1 MTLFEKLKRRKVF
14 RVAATYA
21 VVAWILMQIGEVTFP
36 ALNIPDWVMST
47 LVVVLLSGFPI
58 AVIFAWIFD
67 KTPEG
72 LVKTSDVSTSDS
84 NQDNRQWYQ
93 RKSNYFIPIGIIFGL
108 FVGVY
113 GPQSFSDN
121 SNNQSVE
128 SETQKLAILPFSN
141 IRPNEETDF
150 LGYALSD
157 EIINRLG
164 YLKSLIVRPATVVKK
179 YRGVEISPEEVGQEL
194 EVDLILTGSYL
205 KDNDRLRLNTEL
217 MNIAKNERIWS
228 KSMTVNYN
236 DIFAIQDSVAGS
248 IINQLRGQISA
259 EDKTKQPEKIANP
272 EAYELYLKAKA
283 IDRVVIS
290 DTRRAILLLK
300 QSLELDENYTPAWA
314 LSAEMYNQLANYG
327 IDPWTNLDKAEKAL
341 TKAFDLNPDY
351 ESSYG
356 IIISLFTD
364 LNRIIEA
371 YSYGVKGLRLYPNNP
386 HIFDGLGYAFRYA
399 GLLSESANIYT
410 KASSYFF
417 EPGRAVSSKIYESR
431 GFLYEGNYTRS
442 REIMDETIKYANAK
456 GIELSSY
463 HLFYDGIDYL
473 YNGDKKNAFRRF
485 DETYEI
491 DPLHIFAQYGQIY
504 KLLSLGEDK
513 QALSFIREIEKVN
526 IHDGE
531 QTYRQIQFYAQL
543 GQREKALDKMKL
555 TIDRG
560 FFPYPYFISD
570 KLLDPIRKEPRF
582 SELMK
587 IIKAKHIEFKTLYE
601 STMDINIFTDATN

>member
-1 MTLFEKLKRRKVF
+1 MTLFEELKRRKVF
-14 RVAATYA
+14 RVAGTYA

-36 ALNIPDWVMST
+36 ALKIPEWVMST
-47 LVVVLLSGFPI
+47 LVVLLLSGFPI
-58 AVIFAWIFD
+58 AIIFAWIFD

-72 LVKTSDVSTSDS
+72 LIKTKGEVVNSDD
-84 NQDNRQWYQ
+84 DREWYTKK
-93 RKSNYFIPIGIIFGL
+93 RTYFTVIGILSGFIIGI
-108 FVGVY
+108 Y
-113 GPQSFSDN
+113 GPQILNDET
-121 SNNQSVE
+121 NQ
-128 SETQKLAILPFSN
+128 TKLKDGIQKLAILPFSN

-179 YRGVEISPEEVGQEL
+179 YRGVEISPEEIGQEL

-217 MNIAKNERIWS
+217 MNIAKNERVWS

-248 IINQLRGQISA
+248 IITQLKGEISPG
-259 EDKTKQPEKIANP
+259 EQTQLPESIANP

-290 DTRRAILLLK
+290 DTKRTVLLLQK
-300 QSLELDENYTPAWA
+300 SIELDDNYTPAWT
-314 LSAEMYNQLANYG
+314 LLAEMYNQLANYG
-327 IDPWTNLDKAEKAL
+327 IDPWVNLDKAENAL
-341 TKAFDLNPDY
+341 IKAFDLNPDY

-371 YSYGVKGLRLYPNNP
+371 YSYGLKGLRSYPNNP
-386 HIFDGLGYAFRYA
+386 LIFDGLGYAFRYA
-399 GLLSESANIYT
+399 GLLSESAEIYS

-417 EPGRAVSSKIYESR
+417 EPDRAVSSKIYESR
-431 GFLYEGNYTRS
+431 GYLYAGNYIKS
-442 REIMDETIKYANAK
+442 RQKMDETIKYANEE
-456 GIELSSY
+456 GTELSSY

-473 YNGDKKNAFRRF
+473 YYGDDKNAFRRF
-485 DETYEI
+485 DETYQI
-491 DPLHIFAQYGQIY
+491 DPLQIFAQYGQIY
-504 KLLSLGEDK
+504 KLLSLGENQK
-513 QALSFIREIEKVN
+513 ALSFIKEIEKVN

-543 GQREKALDKMKL
+543 GQPKKALDKMKL
-555 TIDRG
+555 TIERG
-560 FFPYPYFISD
+560 FFPYPYFVSD
-570 KLLDPIRKEPRF
+570 RFLDPIRDEPRF

-601 STMDINIFTDATN
+601 STMDLSLFTDASD

>member
-1 MTLFEKLKRRKVF
+1 MTLFEELKRRKVF
-14 RVAATYA
+14 RVAGTYA

-36 ALNIPDWVMST
+36 ALKIPEWVMST
-47 LVVVLLSGFPI
+47 LVVLLLSGFPI
-58 AVIFAWIFD
+58 AIIFAWIFD

-72 LVKTSDVSTSDS
+72 LIKTKGEVVNSDD
-84 NQDNRQWYQ
+84 DREWYTKK
-93 RKSNYFIPIGIIFGL
+93 RTYFTVIGILSGFIIGI
-108 FVGVY
+108 Y
-113 GPQSFSDN
+113 GPQIL
-121 SNNQSVE
+121 NN
-128 SETQKLAILPFSN
+128 ETNQTKLKDGIQKLAILPFSN

-217 MNIAKNERIWS
+217 MNIAKNERVWS

-248 IINQLRGQISA
+248 IITQLKGEISPG
-259 EDKTKQPEKIANP
+259 EQTQLPESIANP

-290 DTRRAILLLK
+290 DTKRTVLLLQK
-300 QSLELDENYTPAWA
+300 SIELDDNYTPAWT
-314 LSAEMYNQLANYG
+314 LLAEMYNQLANYG
-327 IDPWTNLDKAEKAL
+327 IDPWVNLDKAENAL
-341 TKAFDLNPDY
+341 IKAFDLNPDY

-386 HIFDGLGYAFRYA
+386 LIFDGLGYAFRYA
-399 GLLSESANIYT
+399 GLLSESAEIYS

-417 EPGRAVSSKIYESR
+417 EPDRSVSSKIYESR
-431 GFLYEGNYTRS
+431 GYLYAGNYIKS
-442 REIMDETIKYANAK
+442 RQKMDETINYANEE
-456 GIELSSY
+456 GTELSSY

-473 YNGDKKNAFRRF
+473 YNGDDKNAFRRF
-485 DETYEI
+485 DETYQI
-491 DPLHIFAQYGQIY
+491 DPLQIFAQYGQIY
-504 KLLSLGEDK
+504 KLLSLGK
-513 QALSFIREIEKVN
+513 NQKAISFIKEIEKVN

-543 GQREKALDKMKL
+543 GQPKKALDKMKL

-560 FFPYPYFISD
+560 FFPYPYFVSD
-570 KLLDPIRKEPRF
+570 RFLDPIRDEPRF

-601 STMDINIFTDATN
+601 STMDLSLFTDASD

>member
-1 MTLFEKLKRRKVF
+1 MTLFEELKRRKVF
-14 RVAATYA
+14 RVAGTYA

-36 ALNIPDWVMST
+36 ALKIPEWVMST
-47 LVVVLLSGFPI
+47 LVVLLLSGFPI
-58 AVIFAWIFD
+58 AIIFAWIFD

-72 LVKTSDVSTSDS
+72 LIKTKSEVVNSDD
-84 NQDNRQWYQ
+84 DREWYTKK
-93 RKSNYFIPIGIIFGL
+93 RTYFTVIGILSGFIIGI
-108 FVGVY
+108 Y
-113 GPQSFSDN
+113 GPQIL
-121 SNNQSVE
+121 NN
-128 SETQKLAILPFSN
+128 ETNQTKLKDGIQKLAILPFSN

-217 MNIAKNERIWS
+217 MNIAKNERVWS

-248 IINQLRGQISA
+248 IITQLKGEISPG
-259 EDKTKQPEKIANP
+259 EQTQLPESIANP

-290 DTRRAILLLK
+290 DTKRTVLLLQK
-300 QSLELDENYTPAWA
+300 SIELDDNYTPAWT
-314 LSAEMYNQLANYG
+314 LLAEMYNQLANYG
-327 IDPWTNLDKAEKAL
+327 IDPWVNLDKAENAL
-341 TKAFDLNPDY
+341 IKAFDLNPDY

-386 HIFDGLGYAFRYA
+386 LIFDGLGYAFRYA
-399 GLLSESANIYT
+399 GLLSESAEIYS
-410 KASSYFF
+410 KASSHFF
-417 EPGRAVSSKIYESR
+417 EPDRSVSSKIYESR
-431 GFLYEGNYTRS
+431 GYLYAGNYIKS
-442 REIMDETIKYANAK
+442 RQKMDETINYANEE
-456 GIELSSY
+456 GTELSSY

-473 YNGDKKNAFRRF
+473 YNGDDKNAFRRF
-485 DETYEI
+485 DETYQI
-491 DPLHIFAQYGQIY
+491 DPLQIFAQYGQIY
-504 KLLSLGEDK
+504 KLLSLGK
-513 QALSFIREIEKVN
+513 NQKAISFIKEIEKVN

-543 GQREKALDKMKL
+543 GQPKKALDKMKL

-560 FFPYPYFISD
+560 FFPYPYFVSD
-570 KLLDPIRKEPRF
+570 RFLDPIRDEPRF

-601 STMDINIFTDATN
+601 STMDLSLFTDASD

>member
-1 MTLFEKLKRRKVF
+1 MTLFEELKRRKVF
-14 RVAATYA
+14 RVAGTYA

-36 ALNIPDWVMST
+36 ALKIPEWVMST
-47 LVVVLLSGFPI
+47 LVVLLLSGFPI
-58 AVIFAWIFD
+58 AIIFAWIFD

-72 LVKTSDVSTSDS
+72 LIKTKGEVVNSDD
-84 NQDNRQWYQ
+84 DREWYTKK
-93 RKSNYFIPIGIIFGL
+93 RTYFTVIGILSGFIIGI
-108 FVGVY
+108 Y
-113 GPQSFSDN
+113 GPQIL
-121 SNNQSVE
+121 NN
-128 SETQKLAILPFSN
+128 ETNQTKLKDGIQKLAILPFSN

-217 MNIAKNERIWS
+217 MNIAKNERVWS

-248 IINQLRGQISA
+248 IITQLKGEISPG
-259 EDKTKQPEKIANP
+259 EQTQLPESIANP

-290 DTRRAILLLK
+290 DTKRTVLLLQK
-300 QSLELDENYTPAWA
+300 SIELDDNYTPAWT
-314 LSAEMYNQLANYG
+314 LLAEMYNQLANYG
-327 IDPWTNLDKAEKAL
+327 IDPWVNLDKAENAL
-341 TKAFDLNPDY
+341 IKAFDLNPDY

-386 HIFDGLGYAFRYA
+386 LIFDGLGYAFRYA
-399 GLLSESANIYT
+399 GLLSESAEIYS

-417 EPGRAVSSKIYESR
+417 EPDRSVSSKIYESR
-431 GFLYEGNYTRS
+431 GYLYAGNYIKS
-442 REIMDETIKYANAK
+442 RQKMDETINYANEE
-456 GIELSSY
+456 GTELSSY

-473 YNGDKKNAFRRF
+473 YNGDDKNAFRRF
-485 DETYEI
+485 DETYQI
-491 DPLHIFAQYGQIY
+491 DPLQIFAQYGQIY
-504 KLLSLGEDK
+504 KLLSLGK
-513 QALSFIREIEKVN
+513 NQKAISFIKEIEKVN

-543 GQREKALDKMKL
+543 GQPKKALDKMKL
-555 TIDRG
+555 TIERG
-560 FFPYPYFISD
+560 FFPYPYFVSD
-570 KLLDPIRKEPRF
+570 RFLDPIRDEPRF

-601 STMDINIFTDATN
+601 STMDLSLFTDASD

>member
-1 MTLFEKLKRRKVF
+1 MTLFEELKRRKVF
-14 RVAATYA
+14 RVAGTYA

-36 ALNIPDWVMST
+36 ALKIPEWVMST
-47 LVVVLLSGFPI
+47 LVVLLLSGFPI
-58 AVIFAWIFD
+58 AIIFAWIFD

-72 LVKTSDVSTSDS
+72 LIKTKGEVVNFDD
-84 NQDNRQWYQ
+84 DREWYTKK
-93 RKSNYFIPIGIIFGL
+93 RTYFTVIGILSGFIIGI
-108 FVGVY
+108 Y
-113 GPQSFSDN
+113 GPQILNDET
-121 SNNQSVE
+121 NQ
-128 SETQKLAILPFSN
+128 TKLKDGIQKLAILPFSN

-179 YRGVEISPEEVGQEL
+179 YRGVEISPEEIGQEL

-217 MNIAKNERIWS
+217 MNIAKNERVWS

-248 IINQLRGQISA
+248 IITQLKGEISPG
-259 EDKTKQPEKIANP
+259 EQTQLPESIANP

-290 DTRRAILLLK
+290 DTKRTVLLLQK
-300 QSLELDENYTPAWA
+300 SIELDDNYTPAWT
-314 LSAEMYNQLANYG
+314 LLAEMYNQLANYG
-327 IDPWTNLDKAEKAL
+327 IDPWVNLDKAENAL
-341 TKAFDLNPDY
+341 IKAFDLNPDY

-371 YSYGVKGLRLYPNNP
+371 YSYGLKGLRSYPNNP
-386 HIFDGLGYAFRYA
+386 LIFDGLGYAFRYA
-399 GLLSESANIYT
+399 GLLSESAEIYS

-417 EPGRAVSSKIYESR
+417 EPDRAVSSKIYESR
-431 GFLYEGNYTRS
+431 GYLYAGNYIKS
-442 REIMDETIKYANAK
+442 RQKMDETIKYANEE
-456 GIELSSY
+456 GTELSSY

-473 YNGDKKNAFRRF
+473 YYGDDKNAFRRF
-485 DETYEI
+485 DETYQI
-491 DPLHIFAQYGQIY
+491 DPLQIFAQYGQIY
-504 KLLSLGEDK
+504 KLLSLGENQK
-513 QALSFIREIEKVN
+513 ALSFIKEIEKVN

-543 GQREKALDKMKL
+543 GQPKKALDKMKL
-555 TIDRG
+555 TIERG
-560 FFPYPYFISD
+560 FFPYPYFVSD
-570 KLLDPIRKEPRF
+570 RFLDPIRDEPRF

-601 STMDINIFTDATN
+601 STMDLSLFTDASD

>member
-1 MTLFEKLKRRKVF
+1 MTLFEELKRRKVF
-14 RVAATYA
+14 RVAGTYA

-36 ALNIPDWVMST
+36 ALKIPEWVMST
-47 LVVVLLSGFPI
+47 LVVMLLAGFPI
-58 AVIFAWIFD
+58 AIIFAWIFD

-72 LVKTSDVSTSDS
+72 FIKTKGEVVNSDD
-84 NQDNRQWYQ
+84 DREWYTKK
-93 RKSNYFIPIGIIFGL
+93 RTYFTVIGILSGFIIGI
-108 FVGVY
+108 Y
-113 GPQSFSDN
+113 GPQIL
-121 SNNQSVE
+121 NN
-128 SETQKLAILPFSN
+128 ETNQTKLKDGIQKLAILPFSN

-217 MNIAKNERIWS
+217 MNIAKNERVWS

-248 IINQLRGQISA
+248 IITQLKGEISPG
-259 EDKTKQPEKIANP
+259 EQTQLPESIANP

-290 DTRRAILLLK
+290 DTKRTVLLLQK
-300 QSLELDENYTPAWA
+300 SIELDDNYTPAWT
-314 LSAEMYNQLANYG
+314 LLAEMYNQLANYG
-327 IDPWTNLDKAEKAL
+327 IDPWVNLDKAENAL
-341 TKAFDLNPDY
+341 IKAFDLNPDY

-386 HIFDGLGYAFRYA
+386 LIFDGLGYAFRYA
-399 GLLSESANIYT
+399 GLLSESAEIYS

-417 EPGRAVSSKIYESR
+417 EPDRSVSSKIYESR
-431 GFLYEGNYTRS
+431 GYLYAGNYIKS
-442 REIMDETIKYANAK
+442 RQKMDETIKYANEE
-456 GIELSSY
+456 GTELSSY

-473 YNGDKKNAFRRF
+473 YNGDDKNAFRRF
-485 DETYEI
+485 DETYQI
-491 DPLHIFAQYGQIY
+491 DPLQIFAQYGQIY
-504 KLLSLGEDK
+504 KLLSLGK
-513 QALSFIREIEKVN
+513 NQKAISFIKEIEKVN

-543 GQREKALDKMKL
+543 GQPKKALDKMKL
-555 TIDRG
+555 TIERG
-560 FFPYPYFISD
+560 FFPYPYFVSD
-570 KLLDPIRKEPRF
+570 RFLDPIRDEPRF

-601 STMDINIFTDATN
+601 STMDLSLFTDASD

>member
-1 MTLFEKLKRRKVF
+1 MTLFEELKRRKVF
-14 RVAATYA
+14 RVAGTYA

-36 ALNIPDWVMST
+36 ALNIPEWVMST
-47 LVVVLLSGFPI
+47 LVVVLLAGFPI
-58 AVIFAWIFD
+58 AIIFAWIFD

-72 LVKTSDVSTSDS
+72 FIKTKGEVVNSDD
-84 NQDNRQWYQ
+84 DREWYTKK
-93 RKSNYFIPIGIIFGL
+93 RTYFTVIGILSGFIIGI
-108 FVGVY
+108 Y
-113 GPQSFSDN
+113 GPQIL
-121 SNNQSVE
+121 NN
-128 SETQKLAILPFSN
+128 ETNQTKLKDGIQKLAILPFSN

-217 MNIAKNERIWS
+217 MNIAKNERVWS

-248 IINQLRGQISA
+248 IITQLKGEISPG
-259 EDKTKQPEKIANP
+259 EQTQLPESIANP

-290 DTRRAILLLK
+290 DTKRTVLLLQK
-300 QSLELDENYTPAWA
+300 SIELDDNYTPAWT
-314 LSAEMYNQLANYG
+314 LLAEMYNQLANYG
-327 IDPWTNLDKAEKAL
+327 IDPWVNLDKAENAL
-341 TKAFDLNPDY
+341 IKAFDLNPDY

-386 HIFDGLGYAFRYA
+386 LIFDGLGYAFRYA
-399 GLLSESANIYT
+399 GLLSESAEIYS

-417 EPGRAVSSKIYESR
+417 EPDRSVSSKIYESR
-431 GFLYEGNYTRS
+431 GYLYAGNYIKS
-442 REIMDETIKYANAK
+442 RQKMDETIKYANEE
-456 GIELSSY
+456 GTELSSY

-473 YNGDKKNAFRRF
+473 YNGDDKNAFRRF
-485 DETYEI
+485 DETYQI
-491 DPLHIFAQYGQIY
+491 DPLQIFAQYGQIY
-504 KLLSLGEDK
+504 KLLSLGK
-513 QALSFIREIEKVN
+513 NQKAISFIKEIEKVN

-543 GQREKALDKMKL
+543 GQPKKALDKMKL

-560 FFPYPYFISD
+560 FFPYPYFVSD
-570 KLLDPIRKEPRF
+570 RFLDPIRDEPRF

-601 STMDINIFTDATN
+601 STMDLSLFTDASD

>member
-1 MTLFEKLKRRKVF
+1 MTLFEELKRRKVF
-14 RVAATYA
+14 RVAGTYA

-36 ALNIPDWVMST
+36 ALKIPEWVMST
-47 LVVVLLSGFPI
+47 LVVLLLSGFPI
-58 AVIFAWIFD
+58 AIIFAWIFD

-72 LVKTSDVSTSDS
+72 LIKTKGEVVNSDD
-84 NQDNRQWYQ
+84 DREWYTKK
-93 RKSNYFIPIGIIFGL
+93 RTYFTVIGILSGFIIGI
-108 FVGVY
+108 Y
-113 GPQSFSDN
+113 GPQILNDET
-121 SNNQSVE
+121 NQ
-128 SETQKLAILPFSN
+128 TKLKDGIQKLAILPFSN

-179 YRGVEISPEEVGQEL
+179 YRGVEISPEEIGQEL

-217 MNIAKNERIWS
+217 MNIAKNERVWS

-248 IINQLRGQISA
+248 IITQLKGEISPG
-259 EDKTKQPEKIANP
+259 EQTQLPESIANP

-290 DTRRAILLLK
+290 DTKRTVLLLQK
-300 QSLELDENYTPAWA
+300 SIELDDNYTPAWT
-314 LSAEMYNQLANYG
+314 LLAEMYNQLANYG
-327 IDPWTNLDKAEKAL
+327 IDPWVNLDKAENAL
-341 TKAFDLNPDY
+341 IKAFDLNPDY

-371 YSYGVKGLRLYPNNP
+371 YSYGVKGLQSYPNNP
-386 HIFDGLGYAFRYA
+386 LIFDGLGYAFRYA
-399 GLLSESANIYT
+399 GLLSESAEIYS

-417 EPGRAVSSKIYESR
+417 EPDRAVSSKIYESR
-431 GFLYEGNYTRS
+431 GYLYAGNYIKS
-442 REIMDETIKYANAK
+442 RQKMDETIKYANEE
-456 GIELSSY
+456 GTELSSY

-473 YNGDKKNAFRRF
+473 YYGDDKNAFRRF
-485 DETYEI
+485 DETYQI
-491 DPLHIFAQYGQIY
+491 DPLQIFAQYGQIY
-504 KLLSLGEDK
+504 KLLSLGENQK
-513 QALSFIREIEKVN
+513 ALSFIKEIEKVN

-543 GQREKALDKMKL
+543 GQPKKALDKMKL
-555 TIDRG
+555 TIERG
-560 FFPYPYFISD
+560 FFPYPYFVSD
-570 KLLDPIRKEPRF
+570 RFLDPIRDEPRF

-601 STMDINIFTDATN
+601 STMDLSLFTDASD

>member
-1 MTLFEKLKRRKVF
+1 MTLFEELKRRKVF
-14 RVAATYA
+14 RVAGTYA

-36 ALNIPDWVMST
+36 ALKIPEWVMST
-47 LVVVLLSGFPI
+47 LVVMLLAGFPI
-58 AVIFAWIFD
+58 AIIFAWIFD

-72 LVKTSDVSTSDS
+72 FIKTKGEVVNSDD
-84 NQDNRQWYQ
+84 DREWYTKK
-93 RKSNYFIPIGIIFGL
+93 RTYFTVIGILSGFIIGI
-108 FVGVY
+108 Y
-113 GPQSFSDN
+113 GPQIL
-121 SNNQSVE
+121 NN
-128 SETQKLAILPFSN
+128 ETNQTKLKDGIQKLAILPFSN

-217 MNIAKNERIWS
+217 MNIAKNERVWS

-248 IINQLRGQISA
+248 IITQLKGEISPG
-259 EDKTKQPEKIANP
+259 EQTQLPESIANP

-290 DTRRAILLLK
+290 DTKRTVLLLQK
-300 QSLELDENYTPAWA
+300 SIELDDNYTPAWT
-314 LSAEMYNQLANYG
+314 LLAEMYNQLANYG
-327 IDPWTNLDKAEKAL
+327 IDPWVNLDKAENAL
-341 TKAFDLNPDY
+341 IVAFDLNPDY

-386 HIFDGLGYAFRYA
+386 LIFDGLGYAFRYA
-399 GLLSESANIYT
+399 GLLSESAEIYS

-417 EPGRAVSSKIYESR
+417 EPDRSVSSKIYESR
-431 GFLYEGNYTRS
+431 GYLYAGNYIKS
-442 REIMDETIKYANAK
+442 RQKMDETINYANEE
-456 GIELSSY
+456 GTELSSY

-473 YNGDKKNAFRRF
+473 YNGDDKNAFRRF
-485 DETYEI
+485 DETYQI
-491 DPLHIFAQYGQIY
+491 DPLQIFAQYGQIY
-504 KLLSLGEDK
+504 KLLSLGK
-513 QALSFIREIEKVN
+513 NQKAISFIKEIEKVN

-543 GQREKALDKMKL
+543 GQPKKALDKMKL

-560 FFPYPYFISD
+560 FFPYPYFVSD
-570 KLLDPIRKEPRF
+570 RFLDPIRDEPRF

-601 STMDINIFTDATN
+601 STMDLSLFTDASD

>member
-1 MTLFEKLKRRKVF
+1 MTLFEELKRRKVF
-14 RVAATYA
+14 RVAGTYA

-36 ALNIPDWVMST
+36 ALKIPEWVMST
-47 LVVVLLSGFPI
+47 LVVLLLSGFPI
-58 AVIFAWIFD
+58 AIIFAWIFD

-72 LVKTSDVSTSDS
+72 LIKTKGEVVNSDD
-84 NQDNRQWYQ
+84 DREWYTKK
-93 RKSNYFIPIGIIFGL
+93 RTYFTVIGILSGFIIGI
-108 FVGVY
+108 Y
-113 GPQSFSDN
+113 GPQIL
-121 SNNQSVE
+121 NN
-128 SETQKLAILPFSN
+128 ETNQTKLKDGIQKLAILPFSN

-217 MNIAKNERIWS
+217 MNIAKNERVWS

-248 IINQLRGQISA
+248 IITQLKGEISPG
-259 EDKTKQPEKIANP
+259 EQTQLPESIANP

-290 DTRRAILLLK
+290 DTKRTVLLLQK
-300 QSLELDENYTPAWA
+300 SIELDDNYTPAWT
-314 LSAEMYNQLANYG
+314 LLAEMYNQLANYG
-327 IDPWTNLDKAEKAL
+327 IDPWVNLDKAENAL
-341 TKAFDLNPDY
+341 IKAFDLNPDY

-386 HIFDGLGYAFRYA
+386 LIFDGLGYAFRYA
-399 GLLSESANIYT
+399 GLLSESAEIYS

-417 EPGRAVSSKIYESR
+417 EPDRSVSSKIYESR
-431 GFLYEGNYTRS
+431 GYLYAGNYIKS
-442 REIMDETIKYANAK
+442 RQKMDETIKYANEE
-456 GIELSSY
+456 GTELSSY

-473 YNGDKKNAFRRF
+473 YNGDDKNAFRRF
-485 DETYEI
+485 DETYQI
-491 DPLHIFAQYGQIY
+491 DPLQIFAQYGQIY
-504 KLLSLGEDK
+504 KLLSLGK
-513 QALSFIREIEKVN
+513 NQKAISFIKEIEKVN

-543 GQREKALDKMKL
+543 GQPKKALDKMKL
-555 TIDRG
+555 TIERG
-560 FFPYPYFISD
+560 FFPYPYFVSD
-570 KLLDPIRKEPRF
+570 RFLDPIRDEPRF

-601 STMDINIFTDATN
+601 STMDLSLFTDASD

>member
-1 MTLFEKLKRRKVF
+1 MTLFEELKRRKVF
-14 RVAATYA
+14 RVAGTYA

-36 ALNIPDWVMST
+36 ALKIPEWVMST
-47 LVVVLLSGFPI
+47 LVVLLLSGFPI
-58 AVIFAWIFD
+58 AIIFAWIFD

-72 LVKTSDVSTSDS
+72 LIKTKGEVVNSDD
-84 NQDNRQWYQ
+84 DREWYTKK
-93 RKSNYFIPIGIIFGL
+93 RTYFTVIGILSGFIIGI
-108 FVGVY
+108 Y
-113 GPQSFSDN
+113 GPQILNDET
-121 SNNQSVE
+121 NQ
-128 SETQKLAILPFSN
+128 TKLKDGIQKLAILPFSN

-179 YRGVEISPEEVGQEL
+179 YRGVDISPEEVGQEL

-217 MNIAKNERIWS
+217 MNIAKNERVWS

-248 IINQLRGQISA
+248 IITQLKGEISPG
-259 EDKTKQPEKIANP
+259 EQTQLPESIANP

-290 DTRRAILLLK
+290 DTKRTVLLLQK
-300 QSLELDENYTPAWA
+300 SIELDDNYTPAWT
-314 LSAEMYNQLANYG
+314 LLAEMYNQLANYG
-327 IDPWTNLDKAEKAL
+327 IDPWVNLDKAENAL
-341 TKAFDLNPDY
+341 IKAFDLNPDY

-371 YSYGVKGLRLYPNNP
+371 YSYGLKGLRSYPNNP
-386 HIFDGLGYAFRYA
+386 LIFDGLGYAFRYA
-399 GLLSESANIYT
+399 GLLSESAEIYS

-417 EPGRAVSSKIYESR
+417 EPDRAVSSKIYESR
-431 GFLYEGNYTRS
+431 GYLYAGNYIKS
-442 REIMDETIKYANAK
+442 RQKMDETIKYANEE
-456 GIELSSY
+456 GTELSSY

-473 YNGDKKNAFRRF
+473 YYGDDKNAFRRF
-485 DETYEI
+485 DETYQI
-491 DPLHIFAQYGQIY
+491 DPLQIFAQYGQIY
-504 KLLSLGEDK
+504 KLLSLGENQK
-513 QALSFIREIEKVN
+513 ALSFIKEIEKVN

-543 GQREKALDKMKL
+543 GQPKKALDKMKL
-555 TIDRG
+555 TIERG
-560 FFPYPYFISD
+560 FFPYPYFVSD
-570 KLLDPIRKEPRF
+570 RFLDPIRDEPRF

-601 STMDINIFTDATN
+601 STMDLSLFTDASD

>member
-1 MTLFEKLKRRKVF
+1 MTLFEELKRRKVF
-14 RVAATYA
+14 RVAGTYA

-36 ALNIPDWVMST
+36 ALKIPEWVMST
-47 LVVVLLSGFPI
+47 LVVLLLSGFPI
-58 AVIFAWIFD
+58 AIIFAWIFD

-72 LVKTSDVSTSDS
+72 LIKTKGEVVNSHDDS
-84 NQDNRQWYQ
+84 EWYTTK
-93 RKSNYFIPIGIIFGL
+93 RTYFTVIGILTGFIIGI
-108 FVGVY
+108 Y
-113 GPQSFSDN
+113 GPQILNDET
-121 SNNQSVE
+121 NQ
-128 SETQKLAILPFSN
+128 TRLKDGIQKLAILPFSN

-179 YRGVEISPEEVGQEL
+179 YRGIEISPEEVGQEL

-217 MNIAKNERIWS
+217 MNIAKNERVWS

-248 IINQLRGQISA
+248 IITQLKGEIST
-259 EDKTKQPEKIANP
+259 EEQTQLSESITNP

-290 DTRRAILLLK
+290 DTKRTVLLLQK
-300 QSLELDENYTPAWA
+300 SIELDNNYTPAWT
-314 LSAEMYNQLANYG
+314 LLAEMYNQLANYG
-327 IDPWTNLDKAEKAL
+327 IDPWVNLDKAENAL
-341 TKAFDLNPDY
+341 IKAFDLNPDY

-371 YSYGVKGLRLYPNNP
+371 YSYGVKGLRSYPNNP
-386 HIFDGLGYAFRYA
+386 LIFDGLGYAFRYA
-399 GLLSESANIYT
+399 GLLSESAEIYS

-417 EPGRAVSSKIYESR
+417 EPDRVVSSKIYESR
-431 GFLYEGNYTRS
+431 GYLYAGNYTKS
-442 REIMDETIKYANAK
+442 RQKMDETIKYANEE
-456 GIELSSY
+456 GTELSSY
-463 HLFYDGIDYL
+463 TLFYDGIDYL
-473 YNGDKKNAFRRF
+473 YNGDDKNAFRRF
-485 DETYEI
+485 DETYQI
-491 DPLHIFAQYGQIY
+491 DPLQIFAKYGQIY
-504 KLLSLGEDK
+504 KLLSLGK
-513 QALSFIREIEKVN
+513 YQKALSFIKEIEKVN

-543 GQREKALDKMKL
+543 GQPKKALDKMKL
-555 TIDRG
+555 TIERG
-560 FFPYPYFISD
+560 FFPYPYFVSD
-570 KLLDPIRKEPRF
+570 KFLDPIRDEPRF

-587 IIKAKHIEFKTLYE
+587 IIKSKHIEFKTLYE
-601 STMDINIFTDATN
+601 STMDSSLFTDASD

>member
-1 MTLFEKLKRRKVF
+1 MTLFEELKRRKVF
-14 RVAATYA
+14 RVAGTYA

-36 ALNIPDWVMST
+36 ALKIPEWVMST
-47 LVVVLLSGFPI
+47 LVVLLLSGFPI
-58 AVIFAWIFD
+58 AIIFAWIFD

-72 LVKTSDVSTSDS
+72 LIKTKGEVVNSDD
-84 NQDNRQWYQ
+84 DREWYTKK
-93 RKSNYFIPIGIIFGL
+93 RTYFTVIGILSGFIIGI
-108 FVGVY
+108 Y
-113 GPQSFSDN
+113 GPQIL
-121 SNNQSVE
+121 NN
-128 SETQKLAILPFSN
+128 ETNQTKLKDGIQKLAILPFSN

-217 MNIAKNERIWS
+217 MNIAKNERVWS

-248 IINQLRGQISA
+248 IITQLKGEISPG
-259 EDKTKQPEKIANP
+259 EQTQLPESIANP

-290 DTRRAILLLK
+290 DTKRTVLLLQK
-300 QSLELDENYTPAWA
+300 SIELDDNYTPAWT
-314 LSAEMYNQLANYG
+314 LLAEMYNQLANYG
-327 IDPWTNLDKAEKAL
+327 IDPWVNLDKAENAL
-341 TKAFDLNPDY
+341 IKAFDLNPDY

-386 HIFDGLGYAFRYA
+386 LIFDGLGYAFRYA
-399 GLLSESANIYT
+399 GLLSESAEIYS

-417 EPGRAVSSKIYESR
+417 EPDRSVSSKIYESR
-431 GFLYEGNYTRS
+431 GYLYAGNYIKS
-442 REIMDETIKYANAK
+442 RQKMDETIKYANEE
-456 GIELSSY
+456 GTELSSY

-473 YNGDKKNAFRRF
+473 YNGDDKNAFRRF
-485 DETYEI
+485 DETYQI
-491 DPLHIFAQYGQIY
+491 DPLQIFAQYGQIY
-504 KLLSLGEDK
+504 KLLSLGK
-513 QALSFIREIEKVN
+513 NQKAISFIKEIEKVN

-543 GQREKALDKMKL
+543 GQPKKALDKMKL

-560 FFPYPYFISD
+560 FFPYPYFVSD
-570 KLLDPIRKEPRF
+570 RFLDPIRDEPRF

-601 STMDINIFTDATN
+601 STMDLSLFTDASD

>member
-1 MTLFEKLKRRKVF
+1 MTLFEELKRRKVF
-14 RVAATYA
+14 RVAGTYA

-36 ALNIPDWVMST
+36 ALKIPEWVMST
-47 LVVVLLSGFPI
+47 LVVMLLAGFPI
-58 AVIFAWIFD
+58 AIIFAWIFD

-72 LVKTSDVSTSDS
+72 FIKTKGEVVNSDD
-84 NQDNRQWYQ
+84 DREWYTKK
-93 RKSNYFIPIGIIFGL
+93 RTYFTVIGILSGFIIGI
-108 FVGVY
+108 Y
-113 GPQSFSDN
+113 GPQIL
-121 SNNQSVE
+121 NN
-128 SETQKLAILPFSN
+128 ETNQTKLKDGIQKLAILPFSN

-217 MNIAKNERIWS
+217 MNIAKNERVWS

-248 IINQLRGQISA
+248 IITQLKGEISPG
-259 EDKTKQPEKIANP
+259 EQTQLPESIANP

-290 DTRRAILLLK
+290 DTKRTVLLLQK
-300 QSLELDENYTPAWA
+300 SIELDDNYTPAWT
-314 LSAEMYNQLANYG
+314 LLAEMYNQLANYG
-327 IDPWTNLDKAEKAL
+327 IDPWVNLDKAENAL
-341 TKAFDLNPDY
+341 IKAFDLNPDY

-386 HIFDGLGYAFRYA
+386 LIFDGLGYAFRYA
-399 GLLSESANIYT
+399 GLLSESAEIYS

-417 EPGRAVSSKIYESR
+417 EPDRSVSSKIYESR
-431 GFLYEGNYTRS
+431 GYLYAGNYIKS
-442 REIMDETIKYANAK
+442 RQKMDETIKYANEE
-456 GIELSSY
+456 GTELSSY

-473 YNGDKKNAFRRF
+473 YNGDDKNAFRRF
-485 DETYEI
+485 DETYQI
-491 DPLHIFAQYGQIY
+491 DPLQIFAQYGQIY
-504 KLLSLGEDK
+504 KLLSLGK
-513 QALSFIREIEKVN
+513 NQKAISFIKEIEKVN

-543 GQREKALDKMKL
+543 GQPKKALDKMKL

-560 FFPYPYFISD
+560 FFPYPYFVSD
-570 KLLDPIRKEPRF
+570 RFLDPIRDEPRF

-601 STMDINIFTDATN
+601 STMDLSLFTDASD

>member
-1 MTLFEKLKRRKVF
+1 MTLFEELKRRKVF
-14 RVAATYA
+14 RVAGTYA

-36 ALNIPDWVMST
+36 ALKIPEWVMST
-47 LVVVLLSGFPI
+47 LVVLLLSGFPI
-58 AVIFAWIFD
+58 AIIFAWIFD

-72 LVKTSDVSTSDS
+72 LIKTKGEVVNFDD
-84 NQDNRQWYQ
+84 DREWYTKK
-93 RKSNYFIPIGIIFGL
+93 RTYFTVIGILSGFIIGI
-108 FVGVY
+108 Y
-113 GPQSFSDN
+113 GPQILNDET
-121 SNNQSVE
+121 NQ
-128 SETQKLAILPFSN
+128 TKLKDGIQKLAILPFSN

-179 YRGVEISPEEVGQEL
+179 YRGVEISPEEIGQEL

-217 MNIAKNERIWS
+217 MNIAKNERVWS

-248 IINQLRGQISA
+248 IITQLKGEISPG
-259 EDKTKQPEKIANP
+259 EQTQLPESIANP

-290 DTRRAILLLK
+290 DTKRTVLLLQK
-300 QSLELDENYTPAWA
+300 SIELDDNYTPAWT
-314 LSAEMYNQLANYG
+314 LLAEMYNQLANYG
-327 IDPWTNLDKAEKAL
+327 IDPWVNLDKAENAL
-341 TKAFDLNPDY
+341 IKAFDLNPDY

-371 YSYGVKGLRLYPNNP
+371 YSYGLKGLRSYPNNP
-386 HIFDGLGYAFRYA
+386 LIFDGLGYAFRYA
-399 GLLSESANIYT
+399 GLLSESAEIYS

-417 EPGRAVSSKIYESR
+417 EPDRAVSSKIYESR
-431 GFLYEGNYTRS
+431 GYLYAGNYIKS
-442 REIMDETIKYANAK
+442 RQNMDETIKYANEE
-456 GIELSSY
+456 GTELSSY

-473 YNGDKKNAFRRF
+473 YYGDDKNAFRRF
-485 DETYEI
+485 DETYQI
-491 DPLHIFAQYGQIY
+491 DPLQIFAQYGQIY
-504 KLLSLGEDK
+504 KLLSLGENQK
-513 QALSFIREIEKVN
+513 ALSFIKEIEKVN

-543 GQREKALDKMKL
+543 GQPKKALDKMKL
-555 TIDRG
+555 TIERG
-560 FFPYPYFISD
+560 FFPYPYFVSD
-570 KLLDPIRKEPRF
+570 KFLDPIRNEPRF

-587 IIKAKHIEFKTLYE
+587 IIKSKHIEFKTLYE
-601 STMDINIFTDATN
+601 STMDLSLFTDASD

>member
-1 MTLFEKLKRRKVF
+1 MTLFEELKRRKVF
-14 RVAATYA
+14 RVAGTYA

-36 ALNIPDWVMST
+36 ALKIPEWVMST
-47 LVVVLLSGFPI
+47 LVVLLLSGFPI
-58 AVIFAWIFD
+58 AIIFAWIFD

-72 LVKTSDVSTSDS
+72 LIKTKSEVVNSDD
-84 NQDNRQWYQ
+84 DREWYTKK
-93 RKSNYFIPIGIIFGL
+93 RTYFTVIGILSGFIIGI
-108 FVGVY
+108 Y
-113 GPQSFSDN
+113 GPQILNDGT
-121 SNNQSVE
+121 NQ
-128 SETQKLAILPFSN
+128 TKLKDGIQKLAILPFSN

-217 MNIAKNERIWS
+217 MNIAKNERVWS

-248 IINQLRGQISA
+248 IITQLKGEIST
-259 EDKTKQPEKIANP
+259 EEQTQLPESIANP

-283 IDRVVIS
+283 FDRVVIS
-290 DTRRAILLLK
+290 DTKRTVLLLQK
-300 QSLELDENYTPAWA
+300 SIELDDNYTPAWT
-314 LSAEMYNQLANYG
+314 LLAEMYNQLANYG
-327 IDPWTNLDKAEKAL
+327 IDPWANLDKAENAL
-341 TKAFDLNPDY
+341 IKAFDLNPDY

-371 YSYGVKGLRLYPNNP
+371 YSYGVKGLRLFPNNP
-386 HIFDGLGYAFRYA
+386 LIFDGLGYAFRYA
-399 GLLSESANIYT
+399 GLLSESAEIYS

-417 EPGRAVSSKIYESR
+417 EPDRSVSSKIYESR
-431 GFLYEGNYTRS
+431 GYLYAGNYIKS
-442 REIMDETIKYANAK
+442 RQKMDETIKFANEE
-456 GIELSSY
+456 GTELSSY
-463 HLFYDGIDYL
+463 HLYYDGIDYL
-473 YNGDKKNAFRRF
+473 YSGDDKNAFRRF
-485 DETYEI
+485 DETYQI
-491 DPLHIFAQYGQIY
+491 DPLQIFAQYGQIY
-504 KLLSLGEDK
+504 KLLSLGK
-513 QALSFIREIEKVN
+513 NQKALSFIKEIEKVN

-543 GQREKALDKMKL
+543 GQPNKALNKMKL
-555 TIDRG
+555 TIERG

-570 KLLDPIRKEPRF
+570 RFLDPIRDEPRF
-582 SELMK
+582 SELME

-601 STMDINIFTDATN
+601 STMDLSLFTDASD